1 MNQRSD
7 KGHFSFSK
15 DERITQK
22 KVIEYLF
29 NSAKKLRVYPFDIRF
44 YKNKKDNIN
53 RVLISVPKGK
63 IKNSVKRNLLKRRI
77 REAYRLNKNILSDLG
92 YSIAIIYST
101 KEILLFKKIN
111 DSLIKVL
118 NKINLK

>member
-7 KGHFSFSK
+7 KGHFSISK

-29 NSAKKLRVYPFDIRF
+29 NSAKKFSVYPFDIRF
-44 YKNKKDNIN
+44 YKNKKYNIN
-53 RVLISVPKGK
+53 RILISVPKGK

-77 REAYRLNKNILSDLG
+77 REAYRLNKDILSDLG
-92 YSIAIIYST
+92 YSIAIIYTTS
-101 KEILLFKKIN
+101 EILLFKKIN
-111 DSLIKVL
+111 DSLIKAL

>member
-15 DERITQK
+15 DEMITQK

-29 NSAKKLRVYPFDIRF
+29 NSAKKLSVYPFDIRF
-44 YKNKKDNIN
+44 YENKKDNIN

>member
-7 KGHFSFSK
+7 KGRFSFSK

-29 NSAKKLRVYPFDIRF
+29 NSAKKLSVYPFDIRF
-44 YKNKKDNIN
+44 YENKKDNIN

>member
-7 KGHFSFSK
+7 KGPFSFSK

-29 NSAKKLRVYPFDIRF
+29 NSAKKLSVYPFDIRF
-44 YKNKKDNIN
+44 YENKKDNIN

-77 REAYRLNKNILSDLG
+77 REAYRINKNSLSDLG

>member
-44 YKNKKDNIN
+44 YKNIDSSE
-53 RVLISVPKGK
+53 ISFDQAVCRPVRGRG
-63 IKNSVKRNLLKRRI
+63 S
-77 REAYRLNKNILSDLG
+77 
-92 YSIAIIYST
+92 
-101 KEILLFKKIN
+101 
-111 DSLIKVL
+111 
-118 NKINLK
+118 